1 MGVTGEDRSKR
12 WDGVG
17 RHWTYGIDISIGRI
31 SVVIGQPC
39 CIWQHKHDGKVATG
53 NQWSVVVSNR

>member
-1 MGVTGEDRSKR
+1 MGVAGEDRSKR

-17 RHWTYGIDISIGRI
+17 IHWTYGVDISIGRV

-53 NQWSVVVSNR
+53 NQW